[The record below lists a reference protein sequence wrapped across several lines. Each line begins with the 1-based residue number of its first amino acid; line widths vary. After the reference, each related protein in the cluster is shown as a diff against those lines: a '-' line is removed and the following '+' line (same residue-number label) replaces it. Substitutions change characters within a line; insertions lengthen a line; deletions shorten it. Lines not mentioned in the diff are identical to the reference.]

1 MAYVIVHLA
10 GRSEAVSLILNVMR
24 VFPSFAAL
32 GALALCLVGAGQA
45 SAQTATSITGLY
57 YTGQTSTGTL
67 ATAGTQNANWTVTY
81 ASTNGG
87 STEATAYEGAGYVIT
102 PSQISSSGY
111 TSNTS
116 TAQWITAPGATD
128 SSGNNVNT
136 GGDFLPGNGST
147 GSNEGIFI
155 YTLAFTITGSTGSGG
170 VRLLNPSSYKISI
183 TMTIAADD
191 QYAVYVNPTTTSP
204 GGVVTPSNPAGVNLT
219 GTAAATGYSAWSNT
233 SQITLTNG
241 GASPNANFYVGTNY
255 ISIVVDNTNSVS
267 GASSSTSAN
276 ASGVLVYQT
285 GAGLINGKVIP
296 EVGSVLPLVGAV
308 GLYGVYA
315 TRRRRPAVV
324 PPALPAV

>member
-1 MAYVIVHLA
+1 M
-10 GRSEAVSLILNVMR
+10 SR
-24 VFPSFAAL
+24 VATSFAAIGAFCLCLL
-32 GALALCLVGAGQA
+32 GAGVHSV

-67 ATAGTQNANWTVTY
+67 AAAGTQNANWTVTY

-87 STEATAYEGAGYVIT
+87 ATQATAYEGAGYVIT
-102 PSQISSSGY
+102 PAQISSSGY
-111 TSNTS
+111 TQNTS

-136 GGDFLPGNGST
+136 GGDFLPGNGSS
-147 GSNEGIFI
+147 GSNEGIYI
-155 YTLAFTITGSTGSGG
+155 YTLAFTITGTPGTGGTL
-170 VRLLNPSSYKISI
+170 LLNPSSYKISI

-191 QYAVYVNPTTTSP
+191 QYLVYVNPTTATGT
-204 GGVVTPSNPAGVNLT
+204 GGVVAPSNPAGVNIT

-233 SQITLTNG
+233 TQITLTNG
-241 GASPNANFYVGTNY
+241 GPGANANFYVGTNY

-267 GASSSTSAN
+267 GSSSSTATN
-276 ASGVLVYQT
+276 ASGLLVYQT

-296 EVGSVLPLVGAV
+296 EVGSYLPLIGAI

-315 TRRRRPAVV
+315 TRRRRLAEPPSV
-324 PPALPAV
+324 PLLT